1 MKKIFYIITVIAGM
15 SLILNSCVKDLDT
28 VPIDPDVLT
37 SEIVFDNPESYT
49 QFLAKCYAG
58 LAIGGQQGGSGRVAD
73 NMADISG
80 IDGGFSQYLR
90 QYWYHQELSTDEAV
104 IGWDDATIKDFHY
117 QQWGDGDTFIA
128 ALYYRIYYQI
138 SLCNEFLRQTTG
150 NLLDDRGVS
159 DEWKTKIGY
168 YRAEV
173 RWLRA
178 LSYWHA
184 LDLFGNGVPFV
195 VETDPV
201 GNFFPPAI
209 SKADLF
215 KFIESELKSAES
227 SMYDAPHPEYGR
239 ADKGADW
246 MLLSKLYLNAEV
258 YIDSN
263 MYDKCLE
270 YCDKIINEGPYSL
283 APTYQQLFLSNNDMD
298 PNTMQEVIF
307 PIRYDGVRTKTWGG
321 TTFIISASIGG
332 SMVAQDYGTV
342 ERWGGTRTTKEFVSL
357 FDNDSGRGFFYTDGQ
372 TLEIENVGVFENG
385 YAVTKFR
392 NVYYMNGDTISG
404 SHQNFMDTDFP
415 MFRLGDVYLMYAE
428 AYLRGGGGSSGQA
441 VDYVNALR
449 ARVGDAPIT
458 AADLNLDF
466 ILNERGR
473 ELYWECHRRTDL
485 IRFDKFAGSN
495 YIWTWKGNIKEGRET
510 DLKYN
515 LYPLPAQD
523 VNANPNL
530 SQNPNY

>member
-1 MKKIFYIITVIAGM
+1 MKKIFYIVVIITGM
-15 SLILNSCVKDLDT
+15 PFIFNSCVKDLDT

-37 SEIVFDNPESYT
+37 SATVFDNPEAYT

-58 LAIGGQQGGSGRVAD
+58 LAVGGQQGGDA
-73 NMADISG
+73 MPDISG

-90 QYWYHQELSTDEAV
+90 QYWYHQELPTDEAV

-128 ALYYRIYYQI
+128 AMYYRIYYQI
-138 SLCNEFLRQTTG
+138 SLCNEFLRQTTDD
-150 NLLDDRGVS
+150 LLDERGVS
-159 DEWKTKIGY
+159 DEWRNKIAY

-195 VETDPV
+195 VETDPI

-209 SKADLF
+209 TKVNLF
-215 KFIESELKSAES
+215 NFIESELKTIDGSL
-227 SMYDAPHPEYGR
+227 YDAPHPEYGR
-239 ADKGADW
+239 ADKGAAW
-246 MLLSKLYLNAEV
+246 MLLAKLYLNAEV
-258 YIDSN
+258 YIEQSK
-263 MYDKCLE
+263 YAECKV
-270 YCDKIINEGPYSL
+270 YCDKLIGGPYTL
-283 APTYQQLFLSNNDMD
+283 APTYHQLFLANNDVD
-298 PNTMQEVIF
+298 PTTTQEIIY
-307 PIRYDGVRTKTWGG
+307 PIRYNGSQTQTWGG
-321 TTFIISASIGG
+321 TTFIIAASIGG
-332 SMVAQDYGTV
+332 EMIPQDYGTA
-342 ERWGGTRTTKEFVSL
+342 ENWGGTRTTKEFVSL
-357 FDNDSGRGFFYTDGQ
+357 FTEDDGRGFFFTDGQ
-372 TLEIENVGVFENG
+372 SLEIDNIGSFENG

-392 NVYYMNGDTISG
+392 NVWYNTNGDTIPG
-404 SHQNFMDTDFP
+404 SNETHMDTDFP

-428 AYLRGGGGSSGQA
+428 AEFRLSGGVGSQS
-441 VDYVNALR
+441 VDYINALR
-449 ARVGDAPIT
+449 QRVGDSQIASS
-458 AADLNLDF
+458 DVNEEFL
-466 ILNERGR
+466 LNERGR

-485 IRFDKFAGSN
+485 IRFNKLTGSD
-495 YIWTWKGNIKEGRET
+495 YIWTWKGNIKDGRST
-510 DLKYN
+510 DSKYD

>member
-1 MKKIFYIITVIAGM
+1 MKKVFYIITVIAGL
-15 SLILNSCVKDLDT
+15 SFILNSCVKDLDT
-28 VPIDPDVLT
+28 IPIDPDVLT
-37 SEIVFDNPESYT
+37 SATVFDDPEAYT

-58 LAIGGQQGGSGRVAD
+58 LAVSGQQGPAGQGDV
-73 NMADISG
+73 SG
-80 IDGGFSQYLR
+80 IDEGFGQYLR
-90 QYWYHQELSTDEAV
+90 GYWYHQELPTDEAV
-104 IGWDDATIKDFHY
+104 IGWDDATIKNFHWH
-117 QQWGDGDTFIA
+117 QWGDGDVFIA
-128 ALYYRIYYQI
+128 AMYYRIYYQI
-138 SLCNEFLRQTTG
+138 SLCNEFLRQTTDD
-150 NLLDDRGVS
+150 LLNERGVT
-159 DEWKTKIGY
+159 DEWKAKIAY

-184 LDLFGNGVPFV
+184 LDLFGNGIPFV

-201 GNFFPPAI
+201 GDFFPPAI
-209 SKADLF
+209 TKSDLF
-215 KFIESELKSAES
+215 SYIESELKSAES
-227 SMYDAPHPEYGR
+227 GLYDAPHPEYGR

-246 MLLSKLYLNAEV
+246 MLLAKLYLNAEV

-270 YCDKIINEGPYSL
+270 YCDKIINQGPYEL
-283 APTYQQLFLSNNDMD
+283 APTYQQLFLANNDMD
-298 PNTMQEVIF
+298 PTTMQEIIF
-307 PIRYDGVRTKTWGG
+307 PIRFDGQKTQTWGG
-321 TTFIISASIGG
+321 TTFIIAASIGG
-332 SMVAQDYGTV
+332 EMVAQDYGTA

-357 FDNDSGRGFFYTDGQ
+357 FDDTPGRGYFFTDGQ
-372 TLEIENVGVFENG
+372 TLEIDNLTAFENG

-392 NVYYMNGDTISG
+392 NVYYENGQTISG
-404 SHQNFMDTDFP
+404 SNETFMDTDFP

-428 AYLRGGGGSSGQA
+428 AFLRGGGGSASQA

-449 ARVGDAPIT
+449 ERGGDADISS
-458 AADLNLDF
+458 ADLTLDF
-466 ILNERGR
+466 VIEERGR
-473 ELYWECHRRTDL
+473 ELYWECQRRTDL